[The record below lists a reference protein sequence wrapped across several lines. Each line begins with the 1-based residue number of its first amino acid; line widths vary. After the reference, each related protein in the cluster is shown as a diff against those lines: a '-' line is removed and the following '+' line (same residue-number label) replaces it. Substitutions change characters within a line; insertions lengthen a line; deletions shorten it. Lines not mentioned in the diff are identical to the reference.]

1 MSADLAQEK
10 GAPGARKRPLR
21 PSAEPAARSGCTSAA
36 SESTR
41 TINAASFLRSSR
53 NALMPAAVTD
63 SERRAGADADAAA
76 VAPRRL
82 CRHPQESRLHF
93 L

>member
-1 MSADLAQEK
+1 
-10 GAPGARKRPLR
+10 
-21 PSAEPAARSGCTSAA
+21 
-36 SESTR
+36 
-41 TINAASFLRSSR
+41 
-53 NALMPAAVTD
+53 MPAAVTD